1 MLRLEFTIF
10 NLPFPTNI
18 DTINVVMQEAVIDKY
33 VFTIALV
40 WPSSL
45 AVAELNDG
53 FY

>member
-1 MLRLEFTIF
+1 MLS
-10 NLPFPTNI
+10 LPLPTNI

-33 VFTIALV
+33 VLTIARV

-53 FY
+53 YNVK